1 MLFGQWKEIYFL
13 KILLP
18 GVLNLNYTEYFS
30 SKDVAQWYSMCLLAH
45 SLGLILIELQ
55 TNYQTN

>member
-1 MLFGQWKEIYFL
+1 M
-13 KILLP
+13 
-18 GVLNLNYTEYFS
+18 LNLNYTEYFS
-30 SKDVAQWYSMCLLAH
+30 SKDVAKWYSMCLLAH